1 MPRIDEPIT
10 VGTYP
15 TRELAEAAAEHLKA
29 KEIRKVEVE
38 ETVADVWQVKV
49 PWPVADRATTVL
61 TVNERRAIQ
70 TH

>member
-1 MPRIDEPIT
+1 MSRIDGPIT

-15 TRELAEAAAEHLKA
+15 TRELADSAAEHLKA
-29 KEIRKVEVE
+29 KDIKEVEVE
-38 ETVADVWQVKV
+38 ETVADVWQVQV

-61 TVNERRAIQ
+61 TVKERRAIQ